1 MKFKRAAAALLAG
14 AIAAIC
20 AAPDVAAQRNG
31 HTTQPQ
37 NTLNTAPATTQGT
50 LRLEDL
56 ERMAL
61 ANNPTIEQADAAIRA
76 AEGRRKQAGLW
87 PNPVVGY
94 EGDGIAA
101 NELVRDFRIGH
112 YLWVEQSVV
121 GFGKLS
127 KSKRIAEKEKVQSV
141 SEAEAQRL
149 RVLNAVR
156 MLYFEVL
163 GAQRMVDLRKRLLEL
178 TREAV
183 DISEE
188 LFNVGQADRP
198 DVLSTEVES
207 QRAEIDLMR
216 AENDLG
222 RVWRVMA
229 AVVNDPQLKAFPRPA
244 RLEGSLEAGAPEFDQ
259 EELLAQLLRESPEI
273 KAAMAGV
280 ARAKAVV
287 DRAKAEPRP
296 DWFVKAW
303 VGHSRDFA
311 EFFGGLTGWET
322 RVEAGVRIPLFNRN
336 QGNVASARAEL
347 TSAENE
353 LERVELAL
361 RARLAE
367 TFNNYQNS
375 LAVAARYSRQILPR
389 AQQAYDMYLSKFRQM
404 AAAYPQA
411 LIAQRT
417 LFQSQT
423 EYVAA
428 LVDLWQNVV
437 QLRGMLLMGGLDAP
451 ASMRGAE
458 MGNTGRTSLS
468 PASLPN
474 DQ

>member
-1 MKFKRAAAALLAG
+1 MKFKKAVASLLAG
-14 AIAAIC
+14 AIASLC
-20 AAPDVAAQRNG
+20 AATSVVAQQHDHAPQ
-31 HTTQPQ
+31 TQNLSN
-37 NTLNTAPATTQGT
+37 NTPAAGQAM

-61 ANNPTIEQADAAIRA
+61 ANNPTLAQAEAAIRA

-87 PNPVVGY
+87 PNPIVGY
-94 EGDGIAA
+94 EGDGLAV
-101 NELVRDFRIGH
+101 NDLVRDFRIGH
-112 YLWVEQSVV
+112 YLWVEQSIV
-121 GFGKLS
+121 GFGKLG
-127 KSKRIAEKEKVQSV
+127 KSKRIAEQEKVQSI

-149 RVLNAVR
+149 RVVNAVR
-156 MLYFEVL
+156 MLYYEAL
-163 GAQRMVDLRKRLLEL
+163 GAQTMVDLRKRLLEL

-183 DISEE
+183 GISEE

-207 QRAEIDLMR
+207 QRAELDLMR
-216 AENDLG
+216 AEYDLA
-222 RVWRVMA
+222 RVWRVIA
-229 AVVNDPQLKAFPRPA
+229 AVVNEPQLKASLKPA
-244 RLEGSLEAGAPEFDQ
+244 RVAGSLEAEAPMLNQ
-259 EELLAQLLRESPEI
+259 EDLLAQLLRESPEI
-273 KAAMAGV
+273 KAAIAGV
-280 ARAKAVV
+280 ARAKAVT

-296 DWFVKAW
+296 DMFVRAW

-336 QGNVASARAEL
+336 QGNVSAATAEL
-347 TSAENE
+347 MSAEKE
-353 LERVELAL
+353 LQRVELAL

-367 TFNNYQNS
+367 AFNSYLNS
-375 LAVAARYSRQILPR
+375 LAVAARYNREILPR
-389 AQQAYDMYLSKFRQM
+389 AQKAYDMYLSKFRQM

-417 LFQSQT
+417 LFQAQT
-423 EYVAA
+423 EYVNA
-428 LVDLWQNVV
+428 LVDLWKNVV

-451 ASMRGAE
+451 PSAE
-458 MGNTGRTSLS
+458 MGNSGRAAISAPIFS
-468 PASLPN
+468 N

>member
-1 MKFKRAAAALLAG
+1 MKFKKAVASLLAG
-14 AIAAIC
+14 AIATTC
-20 AAPDVAAQRNG
+20 AATNVVAQQRN
-31 HTTQPQ
+31 HTPLIQ
-37 NTLNTAPATTQGT
+37 NLSNNDAPAAGQVT
-50 LRLEDL
+50 LSLEDL

-61 ANNPTIEQADAAIRA
+61 ANNPTLAQAEAAIRA

-87 PNPVVGY
+87 PNPIVGY
-94 EGDGIAA
+94 EGDGLAV

-112 YLWVEQSVV
+112 YLWVEQSIV
-121 GFGKLS
+121 GFGKLG
-127 KSKRIAEKEKVQSV
+127 KSKRIAEQEKVQSI

-156 MLYFEVL
+156 MLYYEAL
-163 GAQRMVDLRKRLLEL
+163 GAQTMVDLRNRLLDV

-183 DISEE
+183 GISEE

-198 DVLSTEVES
+198 DVLSTEIES
-207 QRAEIDLMR
+207 QRAELDLMR
-216 AENDLG
+216 AQNDLA

-229 AVVNDPQLKAFPRPA
+229 AVVNDPELKESLQPA
-244 RLEGSLEAGAPEFDQ
+244 RLTGSIEAEAPMLNLED
-259 EELLAQLLRESPEI
+259 LLAQLLRESPEI
-273 KAAMAGV
+273 KAAIAGV
-280 ARAKAVV
+280 ARAKAVT

-296 DWFVKAW
+296 DMFVKAW

-311 EFFGGLTGWET
+311 EFFGGVTGWET

-336 QGNVASARAEL
+336 QGNVAAATSEL
-347 TSAENE
+347 VSAEKE
-353 LERVELAL
+353 LQRVELAL

-367 TFNNYQNS
+367 SYNSYMNS
-375 LAVAARYSRQILPR
+375 LAVAARYNREILPR
-389 AQQAYDMYLSKFRQM
+389 AQKAYEMYLSKFRQM

-423 EYVAA
+423 EYVTA

-451 ASMRGAE
+451 PGAE
-458 MGNTGRTSLS
+458 IGKTGRSAISPMALS
-468 PASLPN
+468 N

>member
-1 MKFKRAAAALLAG
+1 MKFKKAVASLLAG
-14 AIAAIC
+14 AIATTC
-20 AAPDVAAQRNG
+20 AATNVVAQQRN
-31 HTTQPQ
+31 HTPLIQ
-37 NTLNTAPATTQGT
+37 NLSNNDAPAAGQVT
-50 LRLEDL
+50 LSLEDL

-61 ANNPTIEQADAAIRA
+61 ANNPTLAQAEAAIRA

-87 PNPVVGY
+87 PNPIVGY
-94 EGDGIAA
+94 EGDGLAV

-112 YLWVEQSVV
+112 YLWVEQSIV
-121 GFGKLS
+121 GFGKLG
-127 KSKRIAEKEKVQSV
+127 KSKRIAEQEKVQSI

-156 MLYFEVL
+156 MLYYEAL
-163 GAQRMVDLRKRLLEL
+163 GAQTMVDLRNRLLDV

-183 DISEE
+183 GISEE

-198 DVLSTEVES
+198 DVLSTEIES
-207 QRAEIDLMR
+207 QRAELDLMR
-216 AENDLG
+216 AQNDLA

-229 AVVNDPQLKAFPRPA
+229 AVVNDPELKESLQPA
-244 RLEGSLEAGAPEFDQ
+244 RLAGSIEAEAPMLNLED
-259 EELLAQLLRESPEI
+259 LLAQLLRESPEI
-273 KAAMAGV
+273 KAAIAGV
-280 ARAKAVV
+280 ARAKAVT

-296 DWFVKAW
+296 DMFVKAW

-311 EFFGGLTGWET
+311 EFFGGVTGWET

-336 QGNVASARAEL
+336 QGNVAAATSEL
-347 TSAENE
+347 VSAEKE
-353 LERVELAL
+353 LQRVELAL

-367 TFNNYQNS
+367 SYNSYMNS
-375 LAVAARYSRQILPR
+375 LAVAARYNREILPR
-389 AQQAYDMYLSKFRQM
+389 AQKAYEMYLSKFRQM

-423 EYVAA
+423 EYVTA

-451 ASMRGAE
+451 PGAE
-458 MGNTGRTSLS
+458 IGKTGRSAISPMALS
-468 PASLPN
+468 N